1 MNPQY
6 HTDELIRMYDLRRT
20 NNVHERKRRL
30 EEIYTNIPEYKEL
43 DASLPDIAL
52 KNVQAILRGQNI
64 SQNNS
69 SELTII
75 DNKKRKLLTDNG
87 YPADYLDPVYTC
99 PDCKDTGY
107 IGTARCHCYKE
118 AFMNII
124 CKEYKINKVSFSDFN
139 INYYP
144 DDYIDETNDTT
155 PRDNIKKVLKTCK
168 EYIESFNK
176 HADNLLIYGHSG
188 VGKTFLTHCIAK
200 ELLDKGYS
208 VIYLTSY
215 ELFAI
220 LETKVFRSDEM
231 DYLSESVLSMLY
243 TSDLLII
250 DDLGTERINKFT
262 ETQLYECIQERLRN
276 EHSTIVSTNL
286 SFEDIKNNYSERI
299 LSRLL
304 GYYKLIKILGR
315 DRRIKKALEENGG
328 KK

>member
-1 MNPQY
+1 MNSQY

-20 NNVHERKRRL
+20 NNVHIRKQRL
-30 EEIYTNIPEYKEL
+30 EEIYNKIPEYKEF
-43 DASLPDIAL
+43 DNSMPDIAL
-52 KNVQAILRGQNI
+52 ETVQAFLRGEETSHHNC
-64 SQNNS
+64 
-69 SELTII
+69 SELSSI
-75 DNKKRKLLTDNG
+75 DIKKRKLLTDNG
-87 YPADYLDPVYTC
+87 YPADYLDPIYEC

-107 IGTARCHCYKE
+107 IGSSRCHCYKE

-124 CKEYKINKVSFSDFN
+124 CQEYRISNVSFSDFD

-144 DDYIDETNDTT
+144 DDYVDETNDTT
-155 PRDNIKKVLKTCK
+155 PRDNIKRVLNTCN
-168 EYIESFNK
+168 EFIRTFNE
-176 HADNLLIYGHSG
+176 HTDNLLIYGHSG
-188 VGKTFLTHCIAK
+188 VGKTFLTHCIAR

-215 ELFAI
+215 ELFDI
-220 LETKVFRSDEM
+220 LETKVFRKNEID
-231 DYLSESVLSMLY
+231 DLSESVLSLLH
-243 TSDLLII
+243 TCDLLII

-276 EHSTIVSTNL
+276 RHSTIISTNL

-315 DRRIKKALEENGG
+315 DIRIKKALEENGG
-328 KK
+328 RK